1 MRKLNFGSLNIDHS
15 YRVSHIVSPGE
26 TIAAESLTFTAGGKG
41 LNQSI
46 ALAKSGLPTYHA
58 GSIGTDGNFLQDL
71 LINSGVHV
79 DFLQT
84 VECLNGHAI
93 IQVNDQGQNSIV
105 IFGGSNQSVSKD
117 QIDWT
122 LEHFSSQDMVL
133 LQNEISNVA
142 YIAQRCM
149 ELNIPLAFNPS
160 PISQELLDTF
170 PFDAVRYLLV
180 NETEAYEIT
189 HHTAPEKVAKSLLEK
204 YPSIRLVMTLGGDG
218 AYYADREQVIRQDAF
233 PLEAVDTTGAG
244 DTFSGIFLGLIG
256 QGWDCGKALCF
267 GCAAAAIAVTRSGA
281 AAAIPSMEQIEDF
294 LSQRCVCI

>member
-1 MRKLNFGSLNIDHS
+1 
-15 YRVSHIVSPGE
+15 
-26 TIAAESLTFTAGGKG
+26 
-41 LNQSI
+41 
-46 ALAKSGLPTYHA
+46 
-58 GSIGTDGNFLQDL
+58 
-71 LINSGVHV
+71 
-79 DFLQT
+79 
-84 VECLNGHAI
+84 
-93 IQVNDQGQNSIV
+93 
-105 IFGGSNQSVSKD
+105 
-117 QIDWT
+117 
-122 LEHFSSQDMVL
+122 
-133 LQNEISNVA
+133 
-142 YIAQRCM
+142 M

-233 PLEAVDTTGAG
+233 PVEAVDTTGAG
-244 DTFSGIFLGLIG
+244 DTFTGIFLGLIG

-294 LSQRCVCI
+294 LSQR